1 MNPFGNKLFL
11 STAIVLTLALG
22 CVAACRNAKQTS
34 PAFPDLPYSQMR
46 TADLIFRTGTGI
58 YSQMLNMHSDSVL
71 YSHVGLLVDLDSSWF
86 VVHAVPK
93 ELDGP
98 DDFERVK
105 LEPLDSFLTH
115 SRCTHASFV
124 HTCLPRTDRVVA
136 RALKYARDSVR
147 FDNEFDLKD
156 STEVYCTELIWRL
169 FMIEGIDLS
178 EGRRSYSV
186 MPMFKGAG
194 CIAPDDLLLHSQN
207 ERYFTY

>member
-1 MNPFGNKLFL
+1 MIPFGIKRFL
-11 STAIVLTLALG
+11 STAIVLTIVCV
-22 CVAACRNAKQTS
+22 CVASCHNAKRHDSQH
-34 PAFPDLPYSQMR
+34 PDLPYSQMR

-58 YSQMLNMHSDSVL
+58 YSQMLNMHSDTVQ

-105 LEPLDSFLTH
+105 LEALDSFLTH
-115 SRCTHASFV
+115 SRCLHAEFV
-124 HTCLPRTDRVVA
+124 HTCLLRTDRVVA

-147 FDNEFDLKD
+147 FDNKFDLTD
-156 STEVYCTELIWRL
+156 STEVYCTELVWRL

-178 EGRRSYSV
+178 EGRRSFSIN
-186 MPMFKGAG
+186 PLFGGHG
-194 CIAPDDLLLHSQN
+194 CIAPNDLL
-207 ERYFTY
+207 RYSKSESYFVY